1 VDIDVLG
8 AGVIGLVAA
17 WRLTEAGHRVR
28 VVAAEPPERTTSAVA
43 AAFWYPFRAA
53 PRDRITRWSAETYQ
67 ELAALT
73 AVPGAGVRM
82 RWGRELYREP
92 TADPW
97 WSSAVPGWER
107 LGPQAL
113 PTGYSDGLG
122 LTVPVVEMPRHLRW
136 LSELLAGHGVSVVR
150 QRVRRLDELHSP
162 VIVNCTGLGA
172 RALVPD
178 PSLTALRGQV
188 VVVEQTGVT
197 EWLLDQSDEKN
208 VTYVVPR
215 EETIVLGG
223 TTEEDVEDLAP
234 DPATAADILDR
245 CAALVP
251 EVAGARVLAHRVG
264 LRPARPAVR
273 LDAQPRADG
282 GTLVH
287 CYGHGGAGVTLA
299 YGCAREIVQLVDDPR

>member
-1 VDIDVLG
+1 M
-8 AGVIGLVAA
+8 IGLVAA
-17 WRLTEAGHRVR
+17 WRLAEAGHRVR

-67 ELAALT
+67 ELSALT

-92 TADPW
+92 TGDPW
-97 WSSAVPGWER
+97 WGSAVPGWER

-113 PTGYSDGLG
+113 PSGYADGLG
-122 LTVPVVEMPRHLRW
+122 LTVPVVDMPRHLAW
-136 LSELLAGHGVSVVR
+136 LGELLAGYGVSVVR
-150 QRVRRLDELHSP
+150 QRVRRLDELDGH

-172 RALVPD
+172 RTLVPD
-178 PSLTALRGQV
+178 PSLSPLRGQV
-188 VVVEQTGVT
+188 VVVEQTGLT
-197 EWLLDQSDEKN
+197 DWLLDQSDDN
-208 VTYVVPR
+208 NLTYVVPR
-215 EETIVLGG
+215 EESIVLGG
-223 TTEEDVEDLAP
+223 TAEEDAEDMTP
-234 DPATAADILDR
+234 DPATAAEILDR

-273 LDAQPRADG
+273 LEAESRAGG

-299 YGCAREIVQLVDDPR
+299 HGCAREIVQLIDDLR